1 MADIEKRSLIIRE
14 DFCKKQDEFFA
25 AIQKYVWIDDLKAV
39 YSVSGGTEI
48 VIVSQVALVQARGLC
63 LFFLP
68 SLSPS
73 TEISNLQL
81 SCFSLC

>member
-1 MADIEKRSLIIRE
+1 MVPVTVVLSRGSEDTCVRLSNCAWYPY
-14 DFCKKQDEFFA
+14 DFCFSF
-25 AIQKYVWIDDLKAV
+25 WI
-39 YSVSGGTEI
+39 
-48 VIVSQVALVQARGLC
+48 ALVQARGLR

-73 TEISNLQL
+73 TEIRKLQV